1 MYMVLDACTGRLRS
15 TGPSR
20 LQLTGLHNP
29 ADSSV
34 FDSVC
39 EMQVQRVQRHLL
51 RMIHSDYPDLMYP
64 AALGCL
70 ADLEEVIKLN
80 NLQCRTDALPQC
92 CALDA
97 APSTAYGK
105 AVIQQ
110 YLQPVFGPVD
120 IKSAPATQSISRSV
134 VIALGCRLRWLPL

>member
-1 MYMVLDACTGRLRS
+1 MYMVSDTRTGHPHC

-29 ADSSV
+29 AESTVADNV
-34 FDSVC
+34 YA
-39 EMQVQRVQRHLL
+39 MQVQRVQRHLL

-80 NLQCRTDALPQC
+80 RCFARAL
-92 CALDA
+92 
-97 APSTAYGK
+97 Y
-105 AVIQQ
+105 I
-110 YLQPVFGPVD
+110 
-120 IKSAPATQSISRSV
+120 
-134 VIALGCRLRWLPL
+134 